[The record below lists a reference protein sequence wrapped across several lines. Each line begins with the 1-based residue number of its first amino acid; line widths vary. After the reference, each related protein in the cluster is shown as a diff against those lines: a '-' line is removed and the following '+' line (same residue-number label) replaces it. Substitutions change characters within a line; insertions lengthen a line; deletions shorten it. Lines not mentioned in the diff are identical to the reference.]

1 MPSEVWVYP
10 VDSMDMPARPISEQI
25 PEHLKG
31 LLPETYQILVAS
43 GLTVHDS
50 VRSVVLSGSRGPK
63 GGFRHDSDIDL
74 SLLVGGDVLNSAN
87 DRGRLLEE
95 VLAVTTRTWKSQVQL
110 DVVAVFDKL
119 SCGLRCFQVTDYPHL
134 HCAQMALDCFG
145 LYKNQKGFHGF
156 VADMQLSIQK
166 VYPIAVIW
174 SAYGEPVPGS
184 FRVGR

>member
-1 MPSEVWVYP
+1 
-10 VDSMDMPARPISEQI
+10 MPAQSICQQI
-25 PEHLKG
+25 LQHLEG

-43 GLTVHDS
+43 GLTVHHS

-74 SLLVGGDVLNSAN
+74 SLLVGSEVLSSTN
-87 DRGRLLEE
+87 DRGQLLEE
-95 VLAVTTRTWKSQVQL
+95 VLAITTSTWKSHVQL

-119 SCGLRCFQVTDYPHL
+119 SCGLRCFQVTDYRRL
-134 HCAQMALDCFG
+134 RCAEMALDCFG

-156 VADMQLSIQK
+156 VPDMQLSIQK

-174 SAYGEPVPGS
+174 SACSESVPRG
-184 FRVGR
+184 FQVGR